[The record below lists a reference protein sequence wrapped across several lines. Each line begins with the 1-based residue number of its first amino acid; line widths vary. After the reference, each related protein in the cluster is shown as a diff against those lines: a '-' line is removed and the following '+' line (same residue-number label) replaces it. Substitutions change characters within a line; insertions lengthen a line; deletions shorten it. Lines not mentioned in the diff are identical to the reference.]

1 MNDSPPEAAQVD
13 APSPVK
19 TSAPAP
25 IHHPMDTFKAIGLM
39 FVAVTLFA
47 GLDTS
52 AKYLATHTG
61 LPVVQ
66 IVWSRF
72 AVQFLLMLSFLSS
85 LPLSALLY
93 TRKPKLELLR
103 SLMMAGTTGCN
114 FLALQYLRLD
124 QTITVVFLAPL
135 VVALLAGPFLG
146 EWVGWRRLIAII
158 VGFFG
163 ILIVVRPG
171 FHSLHF
177 AFIFAFGTMLTYAIF
192 MLLTRYLAAYDAPL
206 VMLFYSILIGTI
218 GLMPFAL
225 WQWVWPATLGQWV
238 LLSILGVLGGTGHYF
253 FIHAYRLA
261 PASIL
266 SPFLYVQLISM
277 VGFGYFVFGDLP
289 DVWTLVGSGVIIGSG
304 VYLLH
309 RERVTRAEAR
319 RLADPI

>member
-1 MNDSPPEAAQVD
+1 MNDATPEAVPTDAAFRPKPGPGGA
-13 APSPVK
+13 APSPINL
-19 TSAPAP
+19 A
-25 IHHPMDTFKAIGLM
+25 KAVGLL

-72 AVQFLLMLSFLSS
+72 VGQFLIMLSFLTS
-85 LPLSALLY
+85 LPAAALFR
-93 TRKPKLELLR
+93 THKLKWELLR

-163 ILIVVRPG
+163 ILIVMRPG
-171 FHSLHF
+171 FHALHP
-177 AFIFAFGTMLTYAIF
+177 AFLYAFGTMLTYAIF

-206 VMLFYSILIGTI
+206 VMLFYSILLGT
-218 GLMPFAL
+218 LALAPFAI
-225 WQWVWPATLGQWV
+225 WSWVWPATLGQWA

-261 PASIL
+261 PASL
-266 SPFLYVQLISM
+266 VSPFLYAQLISM
-277 VGFGYFVFGDLP
+277 VGFGYLVFGDLP
-289 DVWTLVGSGVIIGSG
+289 DLWTLLGSAVIIASG

-309 RERVTRAEAR
+309 RERAIRAEAR
-319 RLADPI
+319 LTDPI

>member
-1 MNDSPPEAAQVD
+1 MNDSPSEAVPAD
-13 APSPVK
+13 TSSSPKV
-19 TSAPAP
+19 SRPPHLVRPANT
-25 IHHPMDTFKAIGLM
+25 IKAIGLM

-52 AKYLATHTG
+52 AKYLATQSG
-61 LPVVQ
+61 LPIVQ

-72 AVQFLLMLSFLSS
+72 IGQFLLMLTFLTS
-85 LPLSALLY
+85 LPLAELFA
-93 TRKPKLELLR
+93 TRKLKWEIFR
-103 SLMMAGTTGCN
+103 SAMMAGTTGCN
-114 FLALQYLRLD
+114 FIALQYLRLD

-146 EWVGWRRLIAII
+146 EWVGWRRLVAIL
-158 VGFFG
+158 VGFCG

-192 MLLTRYLAAYDAPL
+192 MLLTRYLAAYDKPL
-206 VMLFYSILIGTI
+206 VMLFYSILLGTF

-225 WQWVWPATLGQWV
+225 WQWVWPATIGQWA

-277 VGFGYFVFGDLP
+277 VGFGYFVFNDLP
-289 DVWTLVGSGVIIGSG
+289 DIWTLIGSGVIIASG

-309 RERVTRAEAR
+309 RERAARAEAR
-319 RLADPI
+319 LNDPI